1 MKQTVRSTK
10 MSLVR
15 MLTLGV
21 GLVLL
26 IPNVNCSATCQ
37 EKYLDGQTPD
47 TKHIVTVG
55 EKITLKCD
63 LSAVNETT
71 DVVYWKTDKAVMSED
86 DGVIPKFQSKY
97 NVSYGKNAK
106 GTVLYT
112 ISWIA
117 ELDDAGTYNCT
128 CSTGGIRFRVWIR
141 RPCNKREN
149 VRQTNTTTSPV
160 VLNYLKTNKSYP
172 LQANTPLNFKVGL
185 DCNCTWP
192 EVNRTFQGK
201 WYGTSTDDPSLSD
214 LLPSRSVNGTQ
225 DQDSTKTP
233 IGCYTGK
240 GSVTYRYRN
249 VFGSFANVEFKCPIA
264 EIDKTYN
271 FYIDEVEEKKPE
283 EFTTIMSISCKASY
297 CDNYGSGNVL
307 AYAGICTIIWLLVT
321 LAARRAKQKDANRQ
335 INTKCIFITL
345 LIVGIIAVLGVALGL
360 GGICTK
366 GFTRE
371 APPLRVGT
379 LFGIIMVTNL
389 AIVAIIVSIVFLC
402 WLKKTEA
409 PKGNHMVKG
418 QENPNFS
425 NIPETTDSRTPPPD
439 EGEAT
444 APTNTKLA
452 HPNIQ
457 KDYENVL
464 PHQRKKET
472 ENDYILP
479 GAQRRNAKLCTIC
492 CKNPVQV
499 YFKPC
504 KHVAVCN
511 SCAKSMQDK
520 AENTQ
525 ANCPVCRIPVT
536 DFQTLCMVCLENPIL
551 GYLTPCLDKV
561 VCKSCAT
568 ELMKKSVAF
577 CPYCNKEVFDYNL

>member
-15 MLTLGV
+15 ILTLGV

-71 DVVYWKTDKAVMSED
+71 DVVYWKNDEAVMSED
-86 DGVIPKFQSKY
+86 DGVIPKFQSKF

-106 GTVLYT
+106 GILLYT

-117 ELDDAGTYNCT
+117 ELDDAGSYNCT

-172 LQANTPLNFKVGL
+172 LQANTPLNFKIGL

-201 WYGTSTDDPSLSD
+201 WYGTSTDDPGSSD
-214 LLPSRSVNGTQ
+214 PLPSLSVNGT
-225 DQDSTKTP
+225 QDSTKTP

-249 VFGSFANVEFKCPIA
+249 VFGSFANVEFKCPTA

-297 CDNYGSGNVL
+297 CENYELHFVL
-307 AYAGICTIIWLLVT
+307 IGAGIFVFIYLVFAIAMGC
-321 LAARRAKQKDANRQ
+321 LKQKDAKKQ
-335 INTKCIFITL
+335 INTKRIFITL

-371 APPLRVGT
+371 ALPPPVGT
-379 LFGIIMVTNL
+379 LVGIIIVIIL
-389 AIVAIIVSIVFLC
+389 AIVAIIVSILFLC
-402 WLKKTEA
+402 WLKKTKA

-425 NIPETTDSRTPPPD
+425 DIPKTTDSRTPPPD
-439 EGEAT
+439 EGETT

-472 ENDYILP
+472 EYDNILP
-479 GAQRRNAKLCTIC
+479 GAQHRNAKICTIC

-551 GYLTPCLDKV
+551 GYLTPCLHEV